1 MIIVWL
7 HCWMQIIRFFFLFNL
22 PHVLVAALLG
32 TGSKANNRLLLFC
45 LPFHFIFTQMI
56 GSEVLNL
63 LQVLV
68 VKQKGKKNLD
78 FNSLLLLVVV
88 VVSYIRI

>member
-1 MIIVWL
+1 
-7 HCWMQIIRFFFLFNL
+7 
-22 PHVLVAALLG
+22 
-32 TGSKANNRLLLFC
+32 
-45 LPFHFIFTQMI
+45 MI

-78 FNSLLLLVVV
+78 FNSLLLLLV
-88 VVSYIRI
+88 VVSYICIRGLNLTLQTIIMEEGSIS

>member
-1 MIIVWL
+1 MV
-7 HCWMQIIRFFFLFNL
+7 
-22 PHVLVAALLG
+22 VGALLG
-32 TGSKANNRLLLFC
+32 TGSKLNNRLLLFC

-78 FNSLLLLVVV
+78 FNSLLLVVVV
-88 VVSYIRI
+88 VVSYIHI